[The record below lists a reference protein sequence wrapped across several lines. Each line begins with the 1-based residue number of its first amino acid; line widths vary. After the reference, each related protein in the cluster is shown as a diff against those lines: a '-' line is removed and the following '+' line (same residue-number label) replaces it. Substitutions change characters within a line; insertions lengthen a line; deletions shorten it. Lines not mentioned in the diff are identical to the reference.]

1 MSKIFAVLAAVVG
14 LMFATSAF
22 AHSALK
28 SSTPADGA
36 TVTDV
41 KTLLLTFSAELRLV
55 TVKITGNG
63 VDESLPVD
71 RDAAPATSYSLALPK
86 LPAGTVDVK
95 WTAAAPDGHVMTG
108 SLSFTVS
115 HEGHE
120 PGAN

>member
-1 MSKIFAVLAAVVG
+1 MSRIFPALVAVIG

-22 AHSALK
+22 AHSELK
-28 SSTPADGA
+28 SSMPADGA
-36 TVTDV
+36 TVTDA

-71 RDAAPATSYSLALPK
+71 RDAAPATSYSLPLPT
-86 LPAGTVDVK
+86 LPAGSFDVK

-115 HEGHE
+115 HEGHK